1 MNFKTVDQA
10 ARELGVTKGKVMSW
24 IRLGQIKAEMVG
36 KFYLIPIKEI
46 EKRKKA
52 KG

>member
-1 MNFKTVDQA
+1 MNLRTVEQA
-10 ARELGVTKGKVMSW
+10 ARELGVTKGKVWSW
-24 IRLGQIKAEMVG
+24 IRLGQMKAERVG
-36 KFYLIPIKEI
+36 RFYLIPIKEI